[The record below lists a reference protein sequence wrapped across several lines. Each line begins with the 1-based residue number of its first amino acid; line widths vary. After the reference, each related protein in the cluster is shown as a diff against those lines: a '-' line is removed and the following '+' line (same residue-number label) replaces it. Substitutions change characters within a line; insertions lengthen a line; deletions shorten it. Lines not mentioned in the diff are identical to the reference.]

1 MLVDEMVPREAGK
14 GFQLYWANKVKAREQ
29 AEWVLLRECVFEDLV
44 IVLLVVNDG
53 KGEQPGSRDSCDG
66 DVFLLS

>member
-1 MLVDEMVPREAGK
+1 MLVDEMVPWEAGE
-14 GFQLYWANKVKAREQ
+14 GFQLYWANKVKTREQ

-53 KGEQPGSRDSCDG
+53 KG
-66 DVFLLS
+66 